1 MTHHHNTTAAQNN
14 TIVLQWCT
22 ILHHNSYKYHTVQYS
37 FGQYSIEH
45 YQKNSG
51 KNNNNSRLIKP
62 NCKTNII
69 TDGVMD
75 FMRAIIDIN
84 QTLEKP
90 RRGFQ
95 TLRHS
100 CGIFS
105 NYLKVS
111 QYKWSFDHKGID
123 QRYPKLSVKVVPIIV
138 GIFLT
143 VTWLTS
149 DVMDARV
156 FMPGYGN
163 LDDIIVHPYSIEL

>member
-1 MTHHHNTTAAQNN
+1 M
-14 TIVLQWCT
+14 
-22 ILHHNSYKYHTVQYS
+22 
-37 FGQYSIEH
+37 
-45 YQKNSG
+45 
-51 KNNNNSRLIKP
+51 
-62 NCKTNII
+62 

-84 QTLEKP
+84 QTLKKP

-100 CGIFS
+100 WGIFS

-123 QRYPKLSVKVVPIIV
+123 QRYPKLSVKVIPIIV

-149 DVMDARV
+149 NVMDARV